1 MDCLKKKLN
10 HTMKTIILSLSAFLL
25 SIAASAQLK
34 VEVKCPVINVD
45 VLNGNVNHIIIPT
58 SNVAQIKSNLPCYSG
73 FEEDIKAKCG
83 STVFYK
89 DQDIY
94 FFVSRNYIEIGPHFK
109 GNLSVPLMGAARN
122 SLFRLLG
129 DPEIKQPAWDAF
141 KTSYGIL
148 ILYYNKENKV
158 DKIQLSTQSASTI
171 QLCDESN

>member
-1 MDCLKKKLN
+1 
-10 HTMKTIILSLSAFLL
+10 MKTIFLSFSTFLFF
-25 SIAASAQLK
+25 SVASAQLK
-34 VEVKCPVINVD
+34 TEVKCPVINVD

-58 SNVAQIKSNLPCYSG
+58 SNVAQIKKNLPCYTG

-83 STVFYK
+83 STVFFK

-109 GNLSVPLMGAARN
+109 GNLSVPLMGASRSN
-122 SLFRLLG
+122 LFSLLG
-129 DPEIKQPAWDAF
+129 DPEMKQPSWDAF

-171 QLCDESN
+171 QLCDQ

>member
-1 MDCLKKKLN
+1 
-10 HTMKTIILSLSAFLL
+10 MKSIILSFSALL
-25 SIAASAQLK
+25 VTIAASAQLK
-34 VEVKCPVINVD
+34 TEVKCPEFNVD

-58 SNVAQIKSNLPCYSG
+58 SNAEQIKKNLPCYTG
-73 FEEDIKAKCG
+73 FNEDIKSKCG

-94 FFVSRNYIEIGPHFK
+94 FYVSRNYIEIGPHFR
-109 GNLSVPLMGAARN
+109 GNLSVPLMGAPRN

-129 DPEIKQPAWDAF
+129 DPEIKQPAWDAY

-158 DKIQLSTQSASTI
+158 DKIQFSTQSASTI
-171 QLCDESN
+171 QLCDNGS